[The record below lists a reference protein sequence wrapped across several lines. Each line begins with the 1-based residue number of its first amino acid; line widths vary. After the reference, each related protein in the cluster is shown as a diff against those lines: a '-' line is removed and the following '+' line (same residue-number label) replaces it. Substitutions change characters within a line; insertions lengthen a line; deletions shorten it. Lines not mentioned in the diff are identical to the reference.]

1 MATHAVIGGE
11 NWHDWRMQFPQAAVA
26 TEGLILLLG
35 SGVNYRFAL
44 TALEVKPK
52 MDEQVLLRSLLRR
65 LESDERPSAF
75 HL

>member
-1 MATHAVIGGE
+1 MDASRCTSVVKRYG
-11 NWHDWRMQFPQAAVA
+11 W
-26 TEGLILLLG
+26 GL
-35 SGVNYRFAL
+35 VAL
-44 TALEVKPK
+44 TALEAKPK

>member
-1 MATHAVIGGE
+1 MSARARGRSCSQCLDPASPVSIWTPLRCTSVVKHYWWGRV
-11 NWHDWRMQFPQAAVA
+11 
-26 TEGLILLLG
+26 
-35 SGVNYRFAL
+35 AL
-44 TALEVKPK
+44 TALEAEPK